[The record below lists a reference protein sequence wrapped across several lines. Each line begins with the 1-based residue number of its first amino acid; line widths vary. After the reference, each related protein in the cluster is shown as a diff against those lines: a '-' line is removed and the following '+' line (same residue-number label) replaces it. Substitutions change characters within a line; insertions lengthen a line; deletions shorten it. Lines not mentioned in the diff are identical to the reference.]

1 MILVIMVR
9 NSRFSVRLAN
19 MVPSVK
25 LIQENFPIN
34 KGNESCTLQI
44 VMYFWAP
51 ESGFMPDYE
60 QRNQKSIFILI
71 KK

>member
-1 MILVIMVR
+1 
-9 NSRFSVRLAN
+9 LAN

-25 LIQENFPIN
+25 LIQENFPVN

-60 QRNQKSIFILI
+60 AKKSKVNLYFN